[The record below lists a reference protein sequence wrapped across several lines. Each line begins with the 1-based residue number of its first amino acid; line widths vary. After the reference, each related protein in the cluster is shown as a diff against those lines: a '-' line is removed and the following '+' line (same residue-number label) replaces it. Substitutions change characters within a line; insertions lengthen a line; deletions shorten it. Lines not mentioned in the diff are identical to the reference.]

1 MTYIDKNYGPI
12 ILGDYIGHQEIYID
26 KQLNIMN
33 GESSTS
39 ETFQQTEANG
49 NNGTD
54 SNTGRN
60 GNTGTNENTGTND
73 NAGTD
78 SNTGRNGNTG
88 TNDNAG
94 TGSNAGINGKTKTDN
109 TGRNGNTGTGHNAG
123 TDNTGT
129 NDNAETDSNTGTNG
143 NAGTNSKRPMAYR
156 GKRIQHI
163 FSKAEER
170 ELLSRV
176 GDGYVWHENDTL
188 LDYFLGRALCGDYPS
203 EGDKPFWCFGEEG
216 KAMPVN
222 DMNRLFGRKNIG
234 AIRRVR
240 RMMPVPNGH
249 ELIDEVV
256 DLTS

>member
-60 GNTGTNENTGTND
+60 GNTGTNNNAGTND
-73 NAGTD
+73 SAGTD
-78 SNTGRNGNTG
+78 SNTGRNENTG
-88 TNDNAG
+88 TNE
-94 TGSNAGINGKTKTDN
+94 NAGINGKTKTDN
-109 TGRNGNTGTGHNAG
+109 TGRNSNTGRGHNAG

-129 NDNAETDSNTGTNG
+129 NDNAETNSNTGRNENT
-143 NAGTNSKRPMAYR
+143 GTNSKRPMTYR

-216 KAMPVN
+216 KVMPVN

>member
-54 SNTGRN
+54 G
-60 GNTGTNENTGTND
+60 NTGTND
-73 NAGTD
+73 NAGMG

-94 TGSNAGINGKTKTDN
+94 TGSN
-109 TGRNGNTGTGHNAG
+109 
-123 TDNTGT
+123 TGT
-129 NDNAETDSNTGTNG
+129 NDNAETNSNTGRNENT
-143 NAGTNSKRPMAYR
+143 GTNSKRPMAYR

>member
-33 GESSTS
+33 GESSAS

-54 SNTGRN
+54 
-60 GNTGTNENTGTND
+60 
-73 NAGTD
+73 
-78 SNTGRNGNTG
+78 GNTG
-88 TNDNAG
+88 TNDNAE

-109 TGRNGNTGTGHNAG
+109 TGRNSNTRRRYNAG

-129 NDNAETDSNTGTNG
+129 NDNAETDSNTGRNG

-176 GDGYVWHENDTL
+176 GDGYVWHENDTP

>member
-54 SNTGRN
+54 
-60 GNTGTNENTGTND
+60 GNTGMNGNTGTND

-88 TNDNAG
+88 TN
-94 TGSNAGINGKTKTDN
+94 
-109 TGRNGNTGTGHNAG
+109 
-123 TDNTGT
+123 
-129 NDNAETDSNTGTNG
+129 
-143 NAGTNSKRPMAYR
+143 SKRPMTYR

-256 DLTS
+256 DLTL

>member
-33 GESSTS
+33 GESSAS

-54 SNTGRN
+54 G
-60 GNTGTNENTGTND
+60 
-73 NAGTD
+73 
-78 SNTGRNGNTG
+78 
-88 TNDNAG
+88 
-94 TGSNAGINGKTKTDN
+94 
-109 TGRNGNTGTGHNAG
+109 
-123 TDNTGT
+123 NTGT
-129 NDNAETDSNTGTNG
+129 NDNAETDSNTGRNG